1 MNSPPRRRPP
11 GSSPYRRRGSMS
23 SSSPLC
29 SSPSELVHEQPA
41 TSPAAG
47 IITLAAVARRHEQPM
62 PPRCIC
68 SRMPLALQHVN
79 PRSSFCTS
87 LEVTRDAS
95 AHASELVSHS
105 AMHDYVHH
113 KRSKLKGTR
122 CIHVKMTMT
131 FDYFCRRDFPAEP
144 LRPRQA
150 AATSTQAQLTRPC
163 TDYSPLLQLQRRS
176 RPTRPDDT
184 AGCC

>member
-1 MNSPPRRRPP
+1 MNNFAAP
-11 GSSPYRRRGSMS
+11 
-23 SSSPLC
+23 
-29 SSPSELVHEQPA
+29 
-41 TSPAAG
+41 TSHRNHHRAAG
-47 IITLAAVARRHEQPM
+47 HQTVVASLLRLTVVQLAIVQSAGQWSLSRPV

-122 CIHVKMTMT
+122 CIHVKMT

-150 AATSTQAQLTRPC
+150 AATSTQPQLTRPC
-163 TDYSPLLQLQRRS
+163 TDYSSLLLLQRRS

-184 AGCC
+184 GGCC

>member
-1 MNSPPRRRPP
+1 MQ
-11 GSSPYRRRGSMS
+11 
-23 SSSPLC
+23 
-29 SSPSELVHEQPA
+29 VH
-41 TSPAAG
+41 
-47 IITLAAVARRHEQPM
+47 TL
-62 PPRCIC
+62 
-68 SRMPLALQHVN
+68 
-79 PRSSFCTS
+79 
-87 LEVTRDAS
+87 
-95 AHASELVSHS
+95 ASELVSHS

-122 CIHVKMTMT
+122 CIHVKMT

-163 TDYSPLLQLQRRS
+163 TDYSPLLRLQRCS

-184 AGCC
+184 GGCCWCFSCTTPAHGHRRGRGRRRRPRLHYHHHHAWRTWSEDWRWRPQQLNRRYSGKLDLQR